1 MQPGYPAAALLAFYL
16 IHDRIVGGKDAERIF
31 FHLDTHKSYPGIRAE
46 ENCLLAFGAILSQSP
61 SARATSSPSI
71 TALPLPEITPYISS
85 LLLCEWTNGTPAPAI
100 GLLVVYCFKDVA
112 SSGTYGIPEILSV
125 LLIIVL
131 HKWKK
136 NTLLSIGGGTALYML
151 LVQTV
156 FK

>member
-1 MQPGYPAAALLAFYL
+1 MTASSAVKTPSEFSFTWNTQKLSRSPPRQRTVFWLSGNSQPVALGESHFLAVDNGFALAGNNAVYL
-16 IHDRIVGGKDAERIF
+16 FVALVRMDERN
-31 FHLDTHKSYPGIRAE
+31 A
-46 ENCLLAFGAILSQSP
+46 CA
-61 SARATSSPSI
+61 
-71 TALPLPEITPYISS
+71 
-85 LLLCEWTNGTPAPAI
+85 AI